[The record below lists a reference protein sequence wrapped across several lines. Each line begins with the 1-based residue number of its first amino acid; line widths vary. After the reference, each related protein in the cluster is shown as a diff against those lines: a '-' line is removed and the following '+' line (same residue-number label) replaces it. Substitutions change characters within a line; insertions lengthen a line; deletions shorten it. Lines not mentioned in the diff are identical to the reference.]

1 MEDIDTQIK
10 RTGRAIE
17 QFLLP
22 PKPAALT
29 VNDEAEK
36 NSLKLPI
43 KCTNR
48 HFDYRIMHVTAQL
61 QWHRPL
67 CEGASIFVQIILF
80 LLLFVP
86 SSSCHGS
93 LASHQ

>member
-48 HFDYRIMHVTAQL
+48 HFDY
-61 QWHRPL
+61 
-67 CEGASIFVQIILF
+67 GALS
-80 LLLFVP
+80 
-86 SSSCHGS
+86 
-93 LASHQ
+93 